1 MSDALTDQDQDTP
14 VAGRNLLMRLGP
26 YAVALAL
33 ALALATFLIFA
44 GFTPVLPTNRVVLT
58 LFASDA
64 LVIFVLVV
72 LVAHEAWKLRRARQ
86 ARQAGARLHLRVVG
100 LFSIIAAVP
109 ALVMA
114 FVASTMLERG
124 LNPGFMQDLRGFV
137 GNTADAARLY
147 RDSQCKSLLRE
158 TSLAVSL
165 LASGGGKALYG
176 SDKTQFR
183 AYFKANSVAL
193 GFTTAV
199 LVNREGQV
207 LEKADPNSTG
217 DVARPDPADF
227 TDADKG
233 EPVCLITDDNL
244 SFVALRVLQGFDNT
258 YLYAARPVDPFAT
271 QFARD
276 AEGMITLYA
285 GFDSHRRNI
294 EIAFAIMFVLL
305 AAIMLLSA
313 VWLGIGFANGLV
325 SPLRRLIRATD
336 QVATGN
342 LYVQVPI
349 NKKEG
354 DLAHLG
360 ETFNKMTSELRYKE
374 NNLMAASALIDER
387 RLFTEAVLSGVPAE
401 VIGVDAAGRI
411 NVLNPSA
418 RKLLDPASLGHDDIT
433 VTGKT
438 VIDIMPELL
447 PMLIEAQ
454 SRARHQHGLVSQG
467 QITLTRAGRERIFHV
482 RITSELSSKT
492 DRGFVITLDD
502 ISDLVSAQR
511 TSAWADVARRIAHE
525 IKNPLTPIQ
534 LSAER
539 LKRKYSKVI
548 TTDRDIFDQCTDT
561 IVRQVDDIKRMVD
574 EFSSFA
580 RMPKARLAEDDLS
593 ECVRQAVFL
602 MRVGNPDIDFAE
614 RLPDT
619 TIRANFD
626 RRLISQ
632 ALTNVIKN
640 ATEGIVGE
648 QEIRVEKGRIE
659 VALTLGANGFAE
671 INVTDN
677 GRGFPTESRQ
687 RLLEPYMT
695 TRAEGTG
702 LGLPIVAKILED
714 HGGRI
719 ELLDPLPDWPGGRG
733 ARVRLIF
740 PAHAAS
746 AAISVSAAPSPATF
760 HPAVPSV

>member
-1 MSDALTDQDQDTP
+1 MSDLSSNVDVPTLD
-14 VAGRNLLMRLGP
+14 AGRPLLVRLGP

-33 ALALATFLIFA
+33 GLALLTFLIFA
-44 GFTPVLPTNRVVLT
+44 GLTPIPPTNRVVLG
-58 LFASDA
+58 LFAADA
-64 LVIFVLVV
+64 AIILFLVI
-72 LVAHEAWKLRRARQ
+72 LVAHQAWRLRSARK
-86 ARQAGARLHLRVVG
+86 ARQAGARLHVRVVS
-100 LFSIIAAVP
+100 LFSVIAAVP

-114 FVASTMLERG
+114 LVASTMLERG
-124 LNPGFMQDLRGFV
+124 LNPAFMQDLRGFV
-137 GNTADAARLY
+137 GNTAEAARLY
-147 RDSQCKSLLRE
+147 RDSQCQALLRE
-158 TSLAVSL
+158 ASLASSL
-165 LASGGGKALYG
+165 LASGGGQALFEK
-176 SDKTQFR
+176 DRPQFR
-183 AYFKANSVAL
+183 AYFKSNVVAL
-193 GFTTAV
+193 GFTTAALIDKSGAV
-199 LVNREGQV
+199 VENAGIEGS
-207 LEKADPNSTG
+207 AT
-217 DVARPDPADF
+217 VASPDPSDF
-227 TDADKG
+227 ADADKA
-233 EPVCLITDDNL
+233 EPICLITDDEK
-244 SFVALRVLQGFDNT
+244 SYVALRVLQGPGNL
-258 YLYAARPVDPFAT
+258 YLYAARPIDPFAT

-276 AEGMITLYA
+276 AEGMINLYA

-313 VWLGIGFANGLV
+313 VWLGMGFASGLV

-336 QVATGN
+336 QVASGN

-360 ETFNKMTSELRYKE
+360 ETFNKMTSELRHKE

-401 VIGVDAAGRI
+401 IIGVDSEGRV

-418 RKLLDPASLGHDDIT
+418 RRLLDPTGGSGEATALTGRKIT
-433 VTGKT
+433 DSV
-438 VIDIMPELL
+438 PELL
-447 PMLIEAQ
+447 PILLEAHV
-454 SRARHQHGLVSQG
+454 RVRHQHGLVAQG
-467 QITLTRAGRERIFHV
+467 QMTLTRAGRERIFHV
-482 RITSELSSKT
+482 RITSEISAKA
-492 DRGFVITLDD
+492 DRGYVITLDD

-525 IKNPLTPIQ
+525 IKTPLTPIQ

-548 TTDRDIFDQCTDT
+548 TTDRDVFDQCTDT

-580 RMPKARLAEDDLS
+580 RMPKARLEEDDLG
-593 ECVRQAVFL
+593 ECVRQVLFL
-602 MRVGNPDIDFAE
+602 MRVGYPDIAFSDH
-614 RLPDT
+614 LPEVPL
-619 TIRANFD
+619 RARFD

-640 ATEGIVGE
+640 AVEGIVAE
-648 QEIRVEKGRIE
+648 AEIRSEKGRVE
-659 VALTLGANGFAE
+659 VTLAASADGFAD
-671 INVTDN
+671 ISVTDN
-677 GRGFPTESRQ
+677 GRGFPREGRQ

-714 HGGRI
+714 HSGRI
-719 ELLDPLPDWPGGRG
+719 ELLDPPPGWPGERG

-740 PAHAAS
+740 PLNRS
-746 AAISVSAAPSPATF
+746 AAAEPVSRTAPREAARVTPAT
-760 HPAVPSV
+760 